1 MIEYLDINAF
11 NPQIALFGN
20 DAVACEILSE
30 ISTWGKE
37 SHKYSAFFW
46 HQDNSLFL
54 SMRNNHLRIAGEIKD
69 REELLSFIK
78 FISPRYIL
86 LSENLFNEIVGDAF
100 EKGEILICPK
110 EGEVKTVTNDP
121 EVSLFEL
128 ADFFKKENMIEN
140 EESFISDA
148 AFALSKNLC
157 AFEAIKM
164 DGKII
169 SAAFSNKITPLSA
182 VINIVAT
189 AKDYRGKGFGF
200 KVTQSLKNKLSGR
213 NLFVFK
219 EKDKNNGFYN
229 KLSFKYS
236 DNFITIKEY

>member
-37 SHKYSAFFW
+37 SHKYGAFFW

-54 SMRNNHLRIAGEIKD
+54 SMRNSHLRIAGKIKD
-69 REELLSFIK
+69 REELISFIK
-78 FISPRYIL
+78 FISPEYIL
-86 LSENLFNEIVGDAF
+86 LSENLSKEINGAIY
-100 EKGEILICPK
+100 EKGEILILEK

-121 EVSLFEL
+121 EISLFEL

-140 EESFISDA
+140 EESFISDT
-148 AFALSKNLC
+148 AFVLSKNLC

-169 SAAFSNKITPLSA
+169 SAAFSNKITPFSA

-219 EKDKNNGFYN
+219 EKDKNNGFYS